1 MRLSCE
7 NIFFMLGNDGWH
19 ARRSLFKG
27 FAQRIGDE
35 RHRHEEDDHQTD
47 GQRKGKNNCFRNFSL
62 SDMNSDS
69 LRYQMTL
76 IRS

>member
-1 MRLSCE
+1 
-7 NIFFMLGNDGWH
+7 MLGDDGWN

-47 GQRKGKNNCFRNFSL
+47 GQRKGKNNCIVKF
-62 SDMNSDS
+62 
-69 LRYQMTL
+69 
-76 IRS
+76 I